1 MRRVSAVR
9 PLVGV
14 GLQKMSR
21 ISTVRP
27 VKIVHEKT
35 SLVHGCN
42 TLALANVINETNVKF
57 MLKLKFDTKT

>member
-14 GLQKMSR
+14 GLQEMS
-21 ISTVRP
+21 STVRP

-57 MLKLKFDTKT
+57 MLKLKCDTKT